1 MSEKDEEKR
10 DLCKSKWI
18 RQRNEVEKNRIKE
31 DGTLAGNPN
40 NTRVKY
46 TILCIQSNKIISF
59 CASLKLILFKAYCQK
74 QQQQKNNVLIQ
85 WNAWT
90 WAIKRGASFLGQM
103 KIGVFWGALGT
114 GREIEGGG
122 NERKMPVVPTQLFS
136 QSRSKTALDWP
147 HRGKLEMCPAFV
159 CCC

>member
-1 MSEKDEEKR
+1 MRKKAKWG

-18 RQRNEVEKNRIKE
+18 RQRNEVQKKWIKE
-31 DGTLAGNPN
+31 DGNPN
-40 NTRVKY
+40 NTLFSCRVKY

-59 CASLKLILFKAYCQK
+59 CTSLKLILFKPYCQAWPEK
-74 QQQQKNNVLIQ
+74 QNNVLIQ
-85 WNAWT
+85 WKAWT